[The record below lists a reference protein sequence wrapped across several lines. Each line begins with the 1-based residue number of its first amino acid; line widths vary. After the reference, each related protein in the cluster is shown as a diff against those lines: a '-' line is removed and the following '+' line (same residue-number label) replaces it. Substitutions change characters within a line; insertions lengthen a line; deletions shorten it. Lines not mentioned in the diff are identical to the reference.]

1 MISELTT
8 RRKDP
13 MKKLSAVSMM
23 LSLILAFTG
32 CDAKKVDTENLKE
45 VTTHV
50 VGDVVIVLLNSA
62 GELKQGQNEFVVQFR
77 NQKGQPINV
86 GDVQLGSSMS
96 MPSMAP
102 MSGDSEITPTGQTGT
117 YRVKSNFAM
126 SGAWHFTVSWNGP
139 HGQGSTAFNSN
150 VR

>member
-1 MISELTT
+1 
-8 RRKDP
+8 
-13 MKKLSAVSMM
+13 MKKLPVVLVMSVFLLGFA
-23 LSLILAFTG
+23 G
-32 CDAKKVDTENLKE
+32 CGARTVETDNLKE
-45 VTTHV
+45 VATRV
-50 VGDVVIVLLNSA
+50 VGNVTIVLFNGT

-77 NQKGQPINV
+77 DPNGQPIDV
-86 GDVQLGSSMS
+86 GNVQLGSSMS

-102 MSGDSEITPTGQTGT
+102 MSGDSEIAPSGQTGT

-139 HGQGSTAFNSN
+139 SGQGSTAFNSN

>member
-1 MISELTT
+1 
-8 RRKDP
+8 

-23 LSLILAFTG
+23 LFLILGFTG
-32 CDAKKVDTENLKE
+32 CGAKKVDTENLKE
-45 VTTHV
+45 VATHV
-50 VGDVVIVLLNSA
+50 VGDVAIVILNST

-77 NQKGQPINV
+77 DQKGQPIDVGNV
-86 GDVQLGSSMS
+86 TLGSSMS

-102 MSGDSEITPTGQTGT
+102 MSGDSEITPTGQAGT

-139 HGQGSTAFNSN
+139 RGQGSTAFNNN

>member
-1 MISELTT
+1 
-8 RRKDP
+8 
-13 MKKLSAVSMM
+13 MKKPLAVSLM
-23 LSLILAFTG
+23 LFLILGLTG
-32 CDAKKVDTENLKE
+32 CGAKKVDTENLRE
-45 VTTHV
+45 VATHV
-50 VGDVVIVLLNSA
+50 VGDVAIVLLNST

-77 NQKGQPINV
+77 DQKGQPIDVGNV
-86 GDVQLGSSMS
+86 TLGSSMS

-139 HGQGSTAFNSN
+139 RGQGSTSFNSN

>member
-1 MISELTT
+1 
-8 RRKDP
+8 
-13 MKKLSAVSMM
+13 MKKLSAVSLM
-23 LSLILAFTG
+23 LFLILGFTG
-32 CDAKKVDTENLKE
+32 CGVKKVDTENLKE
-45 VTTHV
+45 VATHV
-50 VGDVVIVLLNSA
+50 VGDVAIVLLNST

-77 NQKGQPINV
+77 DQKGQPINV

-102 MSGDSEITPTGQTGT
+102 MSGDSEITPTGQSGT

>member
-1 MISELTT
+1 
-8 RRKDP
+8 
-13 MKKLSAVSMM
+13 MM
-23 LSLILAFTG
+23 LFLILGFTG
-32 CDAKKVDTENLKE
+32 CGAKKVDTENLKE
-45 VTTHV
+45 VAAHV
-50 VGDVVIVLLNSA
+50 VGDVAIVLLNST
-62 GELKQGQNEFVVQFR
+62 GDLKQGQNEFVVQFR
-77 NQKGQPINV
+77 DPKGQPINV

-126 SGAWHFTVSWNGP
+126 SGAWHFTVSWTGP
-139 HGQGSTAFNSN
+139 RGQGSTAFNSN

>member
-1 MISELTT
+1 
-8 RRKDP
+8 
-13 MKKLSAVSMM
+13 MKKLSAVS
-23 LSLILAFTG
+23 LILFLILGSTG
-32 CDAKKVDTENLKE
+32 CGAKKVDTDSLKE

-50 VGDVVIVLLNSA
+50 VGDVAIVLLNST

-77 NQKGQPINV
+77 DQKRQPINV

-126 SGAWHFTVSWNGP
+126 SGAWHFTVSWSGP

>member
-1 MISELTT
+1 
-8 RRKDP
+8 
-13 MKKLSAVSMM
+13 MKKLSVVLVMSVFLLGFA
-23 LSLILAFTG
+23 G
-32 CDAKKVDTENLKE
+32 CGAKKVETDNLKE
-45 VTTHV
+45 VATHV
-50 VGDVVIVLLNSA
+50 VGNVTVVLLNGT

-77 NQKGQPINV
+77 DPKGQPIDEGN
-86 GDVQLGSSMS
+86 VQLGSSMS

-102 MSGDSEITPTGQTGT
+102 MSGDSEITPSGQTGT

-139 HGQGSTAFNSN
+139 SGQGSTAFNSN

>member
-1 MISELTT
+1 
-8 RRKDP
+8 
-13 MKKLSAVSMM
+13 MKKLSVVSMM
-23 LSLILAFTG
+23 LFLILGFTG
-32 CDAKKVDTENLKE
+32 CGAKKVDTENLKE
-45 VTTHV
+45 VAAHV
-50 VGDVVIVLLNSA
+50 VGDVAIVLLNST
-62 GELKQGQNEFVVQFR
+62 GDLKQGQNEFVVQFR
-77 NQKGQPINV
+77 DPKGQPINV

-126 SGAWHFTVSWNGP
+126 SGAWHFTVSWTGP
-139 HGQGSTAFNSN
+139 RGQGSTAFNSN

>member
-1 MISELTT
+1 
-8 RRKDP
+8 
-13 MKKLSAVSMM
+13 MKKLSVVSMM
-23 LSLILAFTG
+23 LFLILGFTG
-32 CDAKKVDTENLKE
+32 CGAKKVDTENLKE
-45 VTTHV
+45 VAAHV
-50 VGDVVIVLLNSA
+50 VGDVAIVLLNST
-62 GELKQGQNEFVVQFR
+62 GDLKQGQNEFVVQFR
-77 NQKGQPINV
+77 DPKGQPINV

-126 SGAWHFTVSWNGP
+126 SGAWHFTVSWTGP
-139 HGQGSTAFNSN
+139 RGRGSTAFNSN

>member
-1 MISELTT
+1 
-8 RRKDP
+8 
-13 MKKLSAVSMM
+13 MKKLSAVSLM
-23 LSLILAFTG
+23 LFLILGFTG
-32 CDAKKVDTENLKE
+32 CSAKKVDTENLKE
-45 VTTHV
+45 VATHV
-50 VGDVVIVLLNSA
+50 VGDVAIVLLNSA

-77 NQKGQPINV
+77 DQKGQPINV

-126 SGAWHFTVSWNGP
+126 SGAWHFTVSWNGLR
-139 HGQGSTAFNSN
+139 GQGSTSFNSN

>member
-1 MISELTT
+1 
-8 RRKDP
+8 
-13 MKKLSAVSMM
+13 MKKLSVVLGMSFFLLGFA
-23 LSLILAFTG
+23 G
-32 CDAKKVDTENLKE
+32 CGVKKVDTENLKG
-45 VTTHV
+45 VATHV
-50 VGDVVIVLLNSA
+50 VGSVTVVLLNGT

-77 NQKGQPINV
+77 DPKGQPVDV
-86 GDVQLGSSMS
+86 GNVQLGSSMS

-102 MSGDSEITPTGQTGT
+102 MSGDSEITPSGQTGT

-139 HGQGSTAFNSN
+139 SGQGSTAFNSN

>member
-1 MISELTT
+1 
-8 RRKDP
+8 
-13 MKKLSAVSMM
+13 MKKLSAVSLM
-23 LSLILAFTG
+23 LFLILGLTG
-32 CDAKKVDTENLKE
+32 CGAKKVDTENLKE
-45 VTTHV
+45 VATRV
-50 VGDVVIVLLNSA
+50 VGDVAIVLLNST

-77 NQKGQPINV
+77 DQKGQPINV

-126 SGAWHFTVSWNGP
+126 SGAWHFTVSWTGP
-139 HGQGSTAFNSN
+139 RGQGSTAFNSN

>member
-1 MISELTT
+1 
-8 RRKDP
+8 
-13 MKKLSAVSMM
+13 MKKLSAFSLM
-23 LSLILAFTG
+23 LFLILGFTS
-32 CDAKKVDTENLKE
+32 CSAKRVDTENLRE
-45 VTTHV
+45 VATHV
-50 VGDVVIVLLNSA
+50 VGDVAIVLLNRT
-62 GELKQGQNEFVVQFR
+62 GELKQGQNEFIVQFR
-77 NQKGQPINV
+77 DQKGQPINV
-86 GDVQLGSSMS
+86 GSVQLGSSMS

-139 HGQGSTAFNSN
+139 LGPGSTAFNSN

>member
-1 MISELTT
+1 
-8 RRKDP
+8 
-13 MKKLSAVSMM
+13 MKKSSVVLVMSFFLLGFA
-23 LSLILAFTG
+23 G
-32 CDAKKVDTENLKE
+32 CGAEKVDTENLKE
-45 VTTHV
+45 VATHA
-50 VGDVVIVLLNSA
+50 VGNVTVVLLNGT

-77 NQKGQPINV
+77 DPKGQPIDV
-86 GDVQLGSSMS
+86 GNVQLGSSMS

-102 MSGDSEITPTGQTGT
+102 MSGDSEITPAGQTGT

-139 HGQGSTAFNSN
+139 SGQGSAAFNSN